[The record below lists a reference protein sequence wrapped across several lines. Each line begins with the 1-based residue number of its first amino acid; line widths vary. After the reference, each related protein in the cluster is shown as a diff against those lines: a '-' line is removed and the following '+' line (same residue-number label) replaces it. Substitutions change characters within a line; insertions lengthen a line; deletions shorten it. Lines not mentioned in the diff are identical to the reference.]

1 VAGHLTSHLPAL
13 SPGLTTY
20 VADVEAGI
28 PTWCRGRD
36 SLLTEL
42 AVGLTDTAEHH
53 LALGVSR
60 PDAER
65 RAVNDSGPA
74 AVVAQA
80 ITEFLVTRHAGRT
93 ARTLLLTGPT
103 IGLLWLAALT
113 PGQTPDHLLTRYP
126 PLIPVLVTA
135 VASAVLTLLVLRRP
149 TRPTRLNPPHLL
161 AVACVAAAVTDT
173 FMLATATATAG
184 AHATQ
189 LPGGTLGPV
198 AVLAATAS
206 IIRLALAPRAARQAL
221 RRTPD
226 LSDG

>member
-1 VAGHLTSHLPAL
+1 MAGHLTSRLPDL
-13 SPGLTTY
+13 SPGLITY

-42 AVGLTDTAEHH
+42 ADGLIDTAEHH
-53 LALGVSR
+53 VALGVNR
-60 PDAER
+60 PEAEQC
-65 RAVNDSGPA
+65 AVNDSGPA

-80 ITEFLVTRHAGRT
+80 ITEHLVARHVGRT

-113 PGQTPDHLLTRYP
+113 PGQAPEHLLTRYP
-126 PLIPVLVTA
+126 PLIPLLVAA
-135 VASAVLTLLVLRRP
+135 VSSAVLTLHILRQP
-149 TRPTRLNPPHLL
+149 TRPTRLSPPHLL
-161 AVACVAAAVTDT
+161 AVACVAAAASDI
-173 FMLATATATAG
+173 FILATAST
-184 AHATQ
+184 HATQ

-206 IIRLALAPRAARQAL
+206 IIRLALAPRAARQGL
-221 RRTPD
+221 RRRTD
-226 LSDG
+226 LSRG